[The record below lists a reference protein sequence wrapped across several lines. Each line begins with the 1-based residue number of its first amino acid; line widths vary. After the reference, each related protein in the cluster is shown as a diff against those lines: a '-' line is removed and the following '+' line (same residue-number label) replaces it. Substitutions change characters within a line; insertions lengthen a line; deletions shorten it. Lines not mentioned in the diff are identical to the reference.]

1 MSRKRFTLAA
11 LALAGGLFASI
22 NASAHVT
29 WLATTHGT
37 PSVMFGHNATNNEGY
52 PIAKFI
58 GVRGLKNGQAVTV
71 ASKPQSN
78 FVTVDT
84 STANVVGFVL
94 DNGYWIEA
102 QDGTWINKPKTEAGN
117 VKVKSSGQFVKHS
130 VAYLNAREQPKP
142 MGLDLEIVP
151 AVNPATL
158 KQGQKLSVQV
168 LLRGKPLAG
177 ASITNDF
184 FGNNKRVKTNAQG
197 KAVLRIANR
206 VFNIFEAEHTERNT
220 DTSKA
225 DETGRSATLTFEAQH
240 VSED

>member
-1 MSRKRFTLAA
+1 MIHKRFTLAA
-11 LALAGGLFASI
+11 LALAGGLFASL

-52 PIAKFI
+52 PVSKFI
-58 GVRGLKNGQAVTV
+58 SARGLNNGEAVTV

-78 FVTVDT
+78 FVTIDT
-84 STANVVGFVL
+84 SSANVVAFVL
-94 DNGYWIEA
+94 DNGYWVESK
-102 QDGTWINKPKTEAGN
+102 DGTWINKPKAEAG
-117 VKVKSSGQFVKHS
+117 VEVKSSGQYVKHS
-130 VAYLNAREQPKP
+130 VAYLNARETAKP
-142 MGLDLEIVP
+142 VGLDLEIVP

-177 ASITNDF
+177 ASISNDY

-197 KAVLRIANR
+197 KAVLTVANR
-206 VFNIFEAEHTERNT
+206 VFNIFEVEHTEKHP
-220 DTSKA
+220 DAAKA
-225 DETGRSATLTFEAQH
+225 AELGLSSTLTFDAQH
-240 VSED
+240 ASEE